1 MSPSTLPWHW
11 DWKQKDLHSQGWTEC
26 SVLSGWLCNRMF
38 GKHVFHLLQEIQCPG
53 ASSSMWESGDNRWAL
68 PWTLWE
74 AQAQP
79 DTLCCCWQAWHKT
92 RLPVLFWEELTRA
105 AFCWCHMVSY
115 GVNTLHT
122 IYCLFSFR
130 VGIEKAAI
138 LTSFQPLPKCRT
150 HQTELRPSWISV

>member
-1 MSPSTLPWHW
+1 MFSLVWLTLQQDVWE
-11 DWKQKDLHSQGWTEC
+11 T
-26 SVLSGWLCNRMF
+26 R
-38 GKHVFHLLQEIQCPG
+38 I
-53 ASSSMWESGDNRWAL
+53 SSSAGNPVSRSEFQHVRGWRQQVSLAMNLVGGTSTARHTVLLLTGLAQNKAPCAL
-68 PWTLWE
+68 LRG
-74 AQAQP
+74 ANKGSI
-79 DTLCCCWQAWHKT
+79 L
-92 RLPVLFWEELTRA
+92 L
-105 AFCWCHMVSY
+105 VSY